1 MQSTQEVAVH
11 AECVSE
17 VPKDRRNTYMDY
29 FHSVRS
35 EWWGG
40 GHWKHPLG
48 EANKREGNRSAFTRE
63 HATVEDF
70 RLSEGLLRSLAV
82 LMLMS

>member
-1 MQSTQEVAVH
+1 MLNVFQRFQKTAETHTWIISILSGQS
-11 AECVSE
+11 
-17 VPKDRRNTYMDY
+17 KG
-29 FHSVRS
+29 
-35 EWWGG
+35 GG

-48 EANKREGNRSAFTRE
+48 EANKREGNRSASTRE

>member
-1 MQSTQEVAVH
+1 MLNVFQRFQKTAETHTWIISILSGQS
-11 AECVSE
+11 
-17 VPKDRRNTYMDY
+17 RGR
-29 FHSVRS
+29 
-35 EWWGG
+35 